1 MLQVNIK
8 PYVSSCICKLR
19 GLYNQNDNQT
29 DIKDSSC
36 QKINLLL
43 HKEKKIHDARLFV
56 NANFFFFWV

>member
-8 PYVSSCICKLR
+8 PSVSSRICKLR

-43 HKEKKIHDARLFV
+43 HKKKKSMIQGYMFGIT
-56 NANFFFFWV
+56 